1 MPSPEGLQVANKF
14 TIAMPSVAQL
24 GLNTQPF
31 ERDNSLACKPCRAD
45 QILLEGQ
52 LQLVRVTQT
61 EQAPECWHSFQDSVG
76 WAGGDSHVPKT
87 CQNRKGFAAGFV
99 IAKRL
104 TPRDTRHVA
113 KKRMDNFSTEPR
125 PCASPDCQLDQA
137 LRRGVALHLS
147 SCLTKANLRNN
158 RAKGKSTE

>member
-14 TIAMPSVAQL
+14 TIAMPSVAQP
-24 GLNTQPF
+24 GRNTQPF
-31 ERDNSLACKPCRAD
+31 ERDNSLACKRCQAG
-45 QILLEGQ
+45 QILREGR

-99 IAKRL
+99 SAGFPTAAPPDKCSRTGCPTISLIALQIGSRC
-104 TPRDTRHVA
+104 
-113 KKRMDNFSTEPR
+113 S
-125 PCASPDCQLDQA
+125 
-137 LRRGVALHLS
+137 
-147 SCLTKANLRNN
+147 
-158 RAKGKSTE
+158 GKSIRRIDIAESFENTNRISDSPPN

>member
-52 LQLVRVTQT
+52 LRLVRVTQT
-61 EQAPECWHSFQDSVG
+61 EQAHECWHSFRDLVD
-76 WAGGDSHVPKT
+76 WADDE
-87 CQNRKGFAAGFV
+87 Q
-99 IAKRL
+99 
-104 TPRDTRHVA
+104 PRYAFLRGSYTLQL
-113 KKRMDNFSTEPR
+113 NFSKRSIRHNSDMLAPF
-125 PCASPDCQLDQA
+125 SD
-137 LRRGVALHLS
+137 S
-147 SCLTKANLRNN
+147 
-158 RAKGKSTE
+158 

>member
-14 TIAMPSVAQL
+14 TIAMPLVAQL

-52 LQLVRVTQT
+52 LRLVRVTQT

-87 CQNRKGFAAGFV
+87 CQ
-99 IAKRL
+99 
-104 TPRDTRHVA
+104 
-113 KKRMDNFSTEPR
+113 KRMDNFSTEPR
-125 PCASPDCQLDQA
+125 PCASPDCQLAQA

-147 SCLTKANLRNN
+147 SRLTKANLRNN

>member
-52 LQLVRVTQT
+52 LRRVRVTQT

-87 CQNRKGFAAGFV
+87 CENRKGFAAGFV

-113 KKRMDNFSTEPR
+113 KNEWTISAPSHGPAHR
-125 PCASPDCQLDQA
+125 PI
-137 LRRGVALHLS
+137 
-147 SCLTKANLRNN
+147 ANWIRLF
-158 RAKGKSTE
+158 GGMLPFTFPVV